1 MPALVAL
8 TPCSARSH
16 KWHVCGH
23 LSLCIQASSMTPGKS
38 HPLATHQAQIS
49 TVAAHCH
56 QENTTQDS
64 GPHRPGALWAENSRV
79 LGSWARLAG
88 QMLLASGLLTSSDG
102 QRKARVEPLN
112 LRDHILPRSKDAK
125 CNVIYSTYCT
135 ARDLNNMSTHAC
147 MHTHNRT
154 PFPDSLHHLPLV
166 PITS

>member
-1 MPALVAL
+1 MLRLLRVPHCGSEGCQLLWPSPLALPDP
-8 TPCSARSH
+8 TR
-16 KWHVCGH
+16 HVCGH

-88 QMLLASGLLTSSDG
+88 QMLLAQWTPYIKRRSEEGQSGASKSQGSHLT
-102 QRKARVEPLN
+102 Q
-112 LRDHILPRSKDAK
+112 I
-125 CNVIYSTYCT
+125 
-135 ARDLNNMSTHAC
+135 
-147 MHTHNRT
+147 
-154 PFPDSLHHLPLV
+154 
-166 PITS
+166 